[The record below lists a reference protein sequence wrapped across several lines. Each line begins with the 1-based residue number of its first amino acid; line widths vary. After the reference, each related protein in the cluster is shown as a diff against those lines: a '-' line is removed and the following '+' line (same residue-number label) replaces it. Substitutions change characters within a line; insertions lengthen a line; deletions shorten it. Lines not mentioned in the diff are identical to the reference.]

1 MAIPIPS
8 FREPSSSSVDSSPP
22 PSSPSAIIQ
31 PGQTQ
36 VQHWLVVIHYIY
48 PLFLLVFFLGALT
61 WWGIHTSLKKP
72 QPAWLSPPITARSS
86 PARGRSPNSGLVDR
100 NNLSR
105 GGSDLSDED
114 ADDED
119 RLSDIVTQGKLDGS
133 SRGWA
138 GRLRARFGAWFS
150 GDLEDHGDEQN
161 GRYGGGEGRQ
171 NKNVGLTPIRK
182 ALLSWGL
189 VIVILSFV
197 ANSANIILHALVK
210 AGWWCGQDVVVC
222 FNHLLHPSF

>member
-8 FREPSSSSVDSSPP
+8 FQDASLPSPP
-22 PSSPSAIIQ
+22 PSSLGVIISQLQ

-48 PLFLLVFFLGALT
+48 PLFLLFFFLGVLT
-61 WWGIHTSLKKP
+61 WWGICTASKKP
-72 QPAWLSPPITARSS
+72 QAAWASPPITTRSS
-86 PARGRSPNSGLVDR
+86 PARGRSPNSDLIDR
-100 NNLSR
+100 NNISQ
-105 GGSDLSDED
+105 GGRDLSGDG
-114 ADDED
+114 AGDED
-119 RLSDIVTQGKLDGS
+119 RLLDIVTQGKLDGNS
-133 SRGWA
+133 GRRWV
-138 GRLRARFGAWFS
+138 GRLRARFAAWFR
-150 GDLEDHGDEQN
+150 GDLEDHGDAQKRTYAEWEE
-161 GRYGGGEGRQ
+161 RK

-189 VIVILSFV
+189 VIVILSFI

-222 FNHLLHPSF
+222 FHCLLL